1 VCRGQHVT
9 HWRATDPIG
18 SMVPTRR
25 GADNVDVTE
34 RVDQETLGH
43 GEYWR
48 NNRLRAG
55 INRFFDTAEVRQP
68 MSTSA
73 AMN

>member
-1 VCRGQHVT
+1 V
-9 HWRATDPIG
+9 ATKRD
-18 SMVPTRR
+18 T
-25 GADNVDVTE
+25 DNVDVTE

-48 NNRLRAG
+48 NNRLRAA
-55 INRFFDTAEVRQP
+55 INRFFDIAEVRQP